1 MDREKARDYIKIHVD
16 CRQFLE
22 KSKYGNYCCPFCGSG
37 TGPNG
42 TGALKYNEK
51 ANNVF
56 CFSCQQKGDHARDV
70 FDIYQKINDVDYNT
84 ALKDLAEY
92 AGITIDTENYS
103 FPENPA
109 EAFKENIQQNNTQE
123 RQNGPQSDEMPAS
136 DKSFNE
142 EDKNRYSEPQSPTE
156 ALNETQPNYT
166 EYYYQCANKLSAPQA
181 VAYLRERGI
190 TRETAA
196 RCHIGYDPQADLAS
210 CPGGIGVLKHP
221 CPRIIIPTSKSQY
234 VGRSIDPA
242 TPKQYAKMNSKGGEV
257 GIFNKRAL
265 FAPDVQEVFVTEGAF
280 DALSIMEAGAAA
292 IALNSTNNADKL
304 IKLLEARPTT
314 ATLILCCDNDD
325 AGKKANETLRDGL
338 QRLNISNV
346 TATADICGS
355 HKDANEAL
363 QADRSKFEEGI
374 KAAKQRAAKKPDNVA
389 DYILRFMGD
398 DIERFKQDIKTGFPN
413 LDEKSG
419 GLYAGLYT
427 VAAVSSLGKTTFCL
441 QIADQLAE
449 AGHDVIFFSLEQ
461 SRLELV
467 SKSMARIIA
476 QKHPDQIV
484 NSLQIRK
491 GKGGRKARDA
501 AREYVRNVGDRMSI
515 VEGNFNCTISFIGD
529 YIRRY
534 IRENNVRPI
543 VFVDYLQVL
552 QPEEKKGKAQST
564 KETVDIAITELKR
577 LSREMNLTVFIISS
591 VNRTNYLTPIDFE
604 SLKES
609 GSIEY
614 TSDVVW
620 GLQFACLDE
629 ELFSKDKKL
638 KEKRERIKRAKI
650 ENPRK
655 IELCCLK
662 NRYGRANFN
671 CSFDYFP
678 QNDLFRDTGAL
689 EDFIPFDDDFEE
701 IPEDLII

>member
-1 MDREKARDYIKIHVD
+1 MDRKKARDYIKVNVD

-56 CFSCQQKGDHARDV
+56 CFSCQQAGDHARDV

-123 RQNGPQSDEMPAS
+123 RQNEPQSDETPTS
-136 DKSFNE
+136 DKLPAE
-142 EDKNRYSEPQSPTE
+142 EGKARDRGAQDFTGALSETKPD
-156 ALNETQPNYT
+156 YT
-166 EYYYQCANKLSAPQA
+166 RYYYRCSAQLNDPRAVSYLKARGLSLKVAQCC
-181 VAYLRERGI
+181 GI
-190 TRETAA
+190 
-196 RCHIGYDPQADLAS
+196 GFDPQADLAN
-210 CPGGIGVLKHP
+210 CPGGVGVLKHP
-221 CPRIIIPTSKSQY
+221 CPRIIIPTSDSQY
-234 VGRSIDPA
+234 IGRRIDGI
-242 TPKQYAKMNSKGGEV
+242 KDYAKMNSKDGKV

-292 IALNSTNNADKL
+292 IALNSTNNAARL
-304 IKLLEARPTT
+304 IELLEENPTT

-338 QRLNISNV
+338 QRLNVSHI
-346 TATADICGS
+346 TATAEICGE

-363 QADRSKFEEGI
+363 QADRSKFEESI
-374 KAAKQRAAKKPDNVA
+374 KAVKHKATKKPDNVA
-389 DYILRFMGD
+389 DYISQFMGD
-398 DIERFKQDIKTGFPN
+398 DIERFKQDVKTGFPN

-427 VAAVSSLGKTTFCL
+427 VAAISSLGKTTFCAQL
-441 QIADQLAE
+441 ADQLAE
-449 AGHDVIFFSLEQ
+449 AGQDVIFFSLEQ

-467 SKSMARIIA
+467 SKSIARLTA
-476 QKHPDQIV
+476 QKDPAQAVD
-484 NSLQIRK
+484 SLQIRK
-491 GKGGRKARDA
+491 GRGGKIAREA
-501 AREYVRNVGDRMSI
+501 AREYVQKVGDRLSV
-515 VEGNFNCTISFIGD
+515 VEGNFNCNISFIGD
-529 YIRRY
+529 YVRQY
-534 IRENNVRPI
+534 IRENKARPI
-543 VFVDYLQVL
+543 VFIDYLQVL
-552 QPEEKKGKAQST
+552 QPEETNGRTRST
-564 KETVDIAITELKR
+564 KETVDTAVTALKR
-577 LSREMNLTVFIISS
+577 LSREMNLTIFIISS
-591 VNRTNYLTPIDFE
+591 VNRANYLTPIDFE

-609 GSIEY
+609 GGIEY
-614 TSDVVW
+614 TCDVVW
-620 GLQFACLDE
+620 GLQFACLNED
-629 ELFSKDKKL
+629 LFSKDKKL
-638 KEKRERIKRAKI
+638 KEKRERVNQAKN
-650 ENPRK
+650 ETPRK
-655 IELCCLK
+655 IELRCLK
-662 NRYGRANFN
+662 NRYGRANFS

-678 QNDLFRDTGAL
+678 RNDLFKDTGAAA
-689 EDFIPFDDDFEE
+689 DFMPIDNDDSGIDWG
-701 IPEDLII
+701 PLI

>member
-1 MDREKARDYIKIHVD
+1 MDRKKARDYIKANVD

-56 CFSCQQKGDHARDV
+56 CFSCQQAGDHARDV
-70 FDIYQKINDVDYNT
+70 FDIYQKINDVDYNA

-103 FPENPA
+103 FPESPA
-109 EAFKENIQQNNTQE
+109 EAFKENIQQNNTQK
-123 RQNGPQSDEMPAS
+123 RQNGPQSDETPAS

-142 EDKNRYSEPQSPTE
+142 EDKNRHREPQSPTE
-156 ALNETQPNYT
+156 ALNETQPDYT
-166 EYYYQCANKLSAPQA
+166 NYYYQCAARLDDPQA
-181 VAYLRERGI
+181 VAYLKARGI

-196 RCHIGYDPQADLAS
+196 RCHIGYDPRADLAS
-210 CPGGIGVLKHP
+210 CPGGIGIMKHP
-221 CPRIIIPTSKSQY
+221 CPRIIIPTSDSQY

-242 TPKQYAKMNSKGGEV
+242 TPKQYAKMNSKDGEV

-304 IKLLEARPTT
+304 IKLLEARPIT

-338 QRLNISNV
+338 QRLNVSHI
-346 TATADICGS
+346 TATAEICGE

-363 QADRSKFEEGI
+363 QADRSKFEESI
-374 KAAKQRAAKKPDNVA
+374 KAAKRKAAKKPDNVA
-389 DYILRFMGD
+389 DYISQFMGD
-398 DIERFKQDIKTGFPN
+398 DIERFKQDVKTGFPN

-427 VAAVSSLGKTTFCL
+427 VAAISSLGKTTFCAQL
-441 QIADQLAE
+441 ADQLAE
-449 AGHDVIFFSLEQ
+449 AGQDVIFFSLEQ

-467 SKSMARIIA
+467 SKSIARLTA
-476 QKHPDQIV
+476 QKDPAQAVD
-484 NSLQIRK
+484 SLQIRK
-491 GKGGRKARDA
+491 GRGGKIAREA
-501 AREYVRNVGDRMSI
+501 AREYVQKVGNRLSV
-515 VEGNFNCTISFIGD
+515 VEGNFNCNISFIGD
-529 YIRRY
+529 YVRQY
-534 IRENNVRPI
+534 IRENKARPI
-543 VFVDYLQVL
+543 VFIDYLQVL
-552 QPEEKKGKAQST
+552 QPEETNGRTRST
-564 KETVDIAITELKR
+564 KETVDTAVTALKR
-577 LSREMNLTVFIISS
+577 LSREMNLTIFIISS
-591 VNRTNYLTPIDFE
+591 VNRANYLTPIDFE

-609 GSIEY
+609 GGIEY
-614 TSDVVW
+614 TCDVVW
-620 GLQFACLDE
+620 GLQFACLNED
-629 ELFSKDKKL
+629 LFSKDKKL
-638 KEKRERIKRAKI
+638 KEKRERVNQAKN
-650 ENPRK
+650 ETPRK
-655 IELCCLK
+655 IELRCLK
-662 NRYGRANFN
+662 NRYGRANFS

-678 QNDLFRDTGAL
+678 RNDLFKDTGAA
-689 EDFIPFDDDFEE
+689 EDFLPVDD
-701 IPEDLII
+701 IPEEFIF